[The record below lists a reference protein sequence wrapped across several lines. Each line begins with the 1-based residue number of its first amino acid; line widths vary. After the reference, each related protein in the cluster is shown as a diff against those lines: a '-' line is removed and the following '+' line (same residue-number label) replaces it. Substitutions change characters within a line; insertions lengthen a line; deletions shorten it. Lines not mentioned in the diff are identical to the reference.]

1 MRVLRFLQTLELSN
15 NRLTDLEEVEKL
27 AALPSLIDLR
37 LINNPL
43 TKKHLYRQHVLY
55 KLNSLKVLDSKD
67 VYSDEKERIDILF
80 LHERAAA
87 AASGTNSTAPERIME
102 NRTVYQTQLVLTP
115 STIPSKGSS
124 TVGISQP
131 LGIPHNEVLT
141 GSLLR
146 KTPTTP
152 VSHGQVPTPP
162 PILSA
167 PTFPLPEHEV
177 DLSIAIAPSN
187 TTTRPL
193 LAPTHN
199 SYRNLT
205 SLGSQS
211 SWQVGTSGTG
221 SGASSLPS
229 SSTATVASAIS
240 ANLAKGIGSSGVEQL
255 YVGSSLRRRLS
266 SVHYDQQQTGKHYR
280 EYHGSQ
286 LFFGND

>member
-1 MRVLRFLQTLELSN
+1 MQQSTHRFGGGGKAGVIALN
-15 NRLTDLEEVEKL
+15 RRLT
-27 AALPSLIDLR
+27 PQQQ
-37 LINNPL
+37 PL

-55 KLNSLKVLDSKD
+55 KLNSLKVLDGKD

-87 AASGTNSTAPERIME
+87 AASGTISNAPERVIE
-102 NRTVYQTQLVLTP
+102 NRAVYQTQLILTP
-115 STIPSKGSS
+115 SSIPTKGSS
-124 TVGISQP
+124 SVGISQP
-131 LGIPHNEVLT
+131 LGIPHNEVLS

-146 KTPTTP
+146 KTPTAP
-152 VSHGQVPTPP
+152 LQVPTPP
-162 PILSA
+162 PILSP

-187 TTTRPL
+187 TTTRSL

-211 SWQVGTSGTG
+211 SWQVGTTG
-221 SGASSLPS
+221 GNTS

-240 ANLAKGIGSSGVEQL
+240 ANLAKGIGTSGVEQL

-266 SVHYDQQQTGKHYR
+266 SVHYDQQQIREFMANIQHYFAVR
-280 EYHGSQ
+280 MTNHSAYC
-286 LFFGND
+286 